1 MCMYKVKKAFT
12 LVEIMA
18 TIVIIGVI
26 TVAAY
31 GAYDTAVTNAK
42 IDATETD
49 LRAYSQSI
57 SSYFADYTEIKID
70 DTLTDDAYNTKADEI
85 VDLLN
90 RQYLPTNIE
99 RVETASDRTS
109 FTCETTFKKDPWN
122 NKYQVYVNTK
132 AATGLP
138 AGTVIIA
145 SYGKDGLSSSST
157 YVSGE
162 FGDDILAIVEP
173 KNVN

>member
-1 MCMYKVKKAFT
+1 MNKVKKAFT

-18 TIVIIGVI
+18 TIVIIGVV

-31 GAYDTAVTNAK
+31 GAYDTTITNAK

-70 DTLTDDAYNTKADEI
+70 DTLSVSAYNDKADEI
-85 VDLLN
+85 IDLLN
-90 RQYLPTNIE
+90 RQYLPTDIK
-99 RVETASDRTS
+99 RIETASDRTS

-122 NKYQVYVNTK
+122 NKYMVYVNTK

-138 AGTVIIA
+138 AGTVIVA
-145 SYGKDGLSSSST
+145 SCGKDGISSSST
-157 YVSGE
+157 YVAGE
-162 FGDDILAIVEP
+162 FGDDILAIIEP

>member
-1 MCMYKVKKAFT
+1 MYKRKQAFT
-12 LVEIMA
+12 LVEIMV
-18 TIVIIGVI
+18 TIVIIGIV

-31 GAYDTAVTNAK
+31 GAYDTAVTNSK
-42 IDATETD
+42 IDAAESD

-57 SSYFADYTEIKID
+57 SSYFSDYTEIKID
-70 DTLTDDAYNTKADEI
+70 DTLTETAYNDKADEI

-90 RQYLPTNIE
+90 RQYLPTNIK
-99 RVETASDRTS
+99 RIDTASNKAS
-109 FTCETTFKKDPWN
+109 FTCETTFKKDPWS
-122 NKYQVYVNTK
+122 NKYLVYINTK

-145 SYGKDGLSSSST
+145 SYGKDGISSSST
-157 YVSGE
+157 YASGE
-162 FGDDILAIVEP
+162 FGDDIIAIIEP

>member
-1 MCMYKVKKAFT
+1 MYKVKKAFT

-18 TIVIIGVI
+18 TIVIIGIVTVI
-26 TVAAY
+26 GY
-31 GAYDTAVTNAK
+31 GAYDTTVTNAK

-57 SSYFADYTEIKID
+57 SSYFTDYTEIKID
-70 DTLTDDAYNTKADEI
+70 DTLTDDAYNAKADEI

-90 RQYLPTNIE
+90 RQYLPTDIR
-99 RVETASDRTS
+99 RVETATDRTS

-122 NKYQVYVNTK
+122 KKYMVYVNTK

-138 AGTVIIA
+138 AGTVIVA
-145 SYGKDGLSSSST
+145 SFGKDGISSSST
-157 YVSGE
+157 YSSGD
-162 FGDDILAIVEP
+162 FGDDILAIIEP